1 MVAFLKKIVG
11 YSIFVDFVGIKHG
24 YHIPGGTLAF
34 VDVTQDQCIRKC
46 ARNPDCLAL
55 DYNIVILECW
65 FHDSSTYCKE
75 PTLKLGCV
83 HVKRI
88 PCITGKSFA
97 VDVEIET
104 DTPLQFISDHM
115 RCGGRQFFTAVCH
128 SVPRGSPSRDAMGI
142 GS

>member
-1 MVAFLKKIVG
+1 MSRTKRDILHVILFCKIMFSSFPKKTKCHL
-11 YSIFVDFVGIKHG
+11 IFADFVGIKHG

-46 ARNPDCLAL
+46 ARNPDCLSL

-65 FHDSSTYCKE
+65 FHDASTYCKE

-88 PCITGKSFA
+88 PCIRGKIFA
-97 VDVEIET
+97 VDVELTTESL
-104 DTPLQFISDHM
+104 LQGS
-115 RCGGRQFFTAVCH
+115 FFW
-128 SVPRGSPSRDAMGI
+128 
-142 GS
+142 